1 MIEFKGLQF
10 APDFTVKS
18 EKNFAQA
25 HNYIDN
31 EVVKRLEDYTPI
43 SKKGGVTKSSHG
55 KWVPFKRR
63 GAMSKAHKVQ
73 TPGVIINTEPT
84 ARKEYYINKGFSG
97 KLRGKFWLERMKAD
111 HKEEILKGVKG
122 E

>member
-1 MIEFKGLQF
+1 MIEFKGLQY

-25 HNYIDN
+25 QSYIDN

-43 SKKGGVTKSSHG
+43 AMPRFPNRGKMSRSH
-55 KWVPFKRR
+55 KI
-63 GAMSKAHKVQ
+63 Q

-111 HKEEILKGVKG
+111 HKEDILRGVKG
-122 E
+122 K